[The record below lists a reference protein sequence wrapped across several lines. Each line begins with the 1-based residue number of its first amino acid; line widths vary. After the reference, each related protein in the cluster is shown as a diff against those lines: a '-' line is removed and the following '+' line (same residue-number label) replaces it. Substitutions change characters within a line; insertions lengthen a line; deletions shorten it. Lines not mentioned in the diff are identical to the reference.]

1 MCYSPVL
8 RQDRVTG
15 QIWGRDGK
23 AKREDL
29 LEEGGGKEVRSI
41 FWRRGRWIE
50 LGIVVPGPGG
60 KGSLGGEGL
69 SNWKPHFAVC
79 CREEEAEL

>member
-1 MCYSPVL
+1 MCYSPAL

-15 QIWGRDGK
+15 PGWGRDGK

-29 LEEGGGKEVRSI
+29 LEEGGGREVRST
-41 FWRRGRWIE
+41 FGRRRRWIE

-60 KGSLGGEGL
+60 KGSLECEGL
-69 SNWKPHFAVC
+69 STWRPHCGVF
-79 CREEEAEL
+79 CREEEAKL

>member
-15 QIWGRDGK
+15 PRWGRDGK

-41 FWRRGRWIE
+41 FGRRGRWIE
-50 LGIVVPGPGG
+50 LGIVAPGPGG
-60 KGSLGGEGL
+60 KGSLRCENL
-69 SNWKPHFAVC
+69 SNWRPHFAVC